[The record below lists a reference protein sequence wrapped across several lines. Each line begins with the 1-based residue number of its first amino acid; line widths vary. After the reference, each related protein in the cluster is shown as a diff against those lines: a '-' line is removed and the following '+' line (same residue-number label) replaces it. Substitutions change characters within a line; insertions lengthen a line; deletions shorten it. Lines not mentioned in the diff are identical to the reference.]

1 MSSHSSAVGSF
12 CPRGLRDG
20 LGGLLFDFSVES
32 IVVVTLIEVD
42 LEDLSDL
49 RLLPRSATGE
59 IDVAGAAINLPR
71 CRAVDG
77 LDVLP
82 SLIPNSAVF
91 VEAASKLEAAPDE
104 WAVEGASNTPS
115 RAGSIAD
122 PIRLITYQSSLCRW
136 HAQTLCVCPFK
147 YTTQGYPCDAGRP
160 FSLTEAAGA
169 HGVCAISEYRHAIAC
184 NTLEVLEP

>member
-1 MSSHSSAVGSF
+1 MSSLW
-12 CPRGLRDG
+12 PRGLSDG
-20 LGGLLFDFSVES
+20 LGGRLFDFSVES
-32 IVVVTLIEVD
+32 VVVMTLIEVD

-82 SLIPNSAVF
+82 SLKPNSAVF
-91 VEAASKLEAAPDE
+91 VEAAPKLEAAPDE
-104 WAVEGASNTPS
+104 WAVEGASNIPP

-122 PIRLITYQSSLCRW
+122 PIRLITYQRSL
-136 HAQTLCVCPFK
+136 
-147 YTTQGYPCDAGRP
+147 
-160 FSLTEAAGA
+160 
-169 HGVCAISEYRHAIAC
+169 
-184 NTLEVLEP
+184 

>member
-1 MSSHSSAVGSF
+1 M
-12 CPRGLRDG
+12 
-20 LGGLLFDFSVES
+20 
-32 IVVVTLIEVD
+32 TLIEVD

-91 VEAASKLEAAPDE
+91 VEAASTLEAAPDE
-104 WAVEGASNTPS
+104 WAVEGASNIPP

-122 PIRLITYQSSLCRW
+122 PIRLITYQRSLCRW
-136 HAQTLCVCPFK
+136 HGQTLCVCPFK
-147 YTTQGYPCDAGRP
+147 YTTQGYPGDTARP
-160 FSLTEAAGA
+160 FSLGGGRRTRGPCYIGISIHLSQRWRQECIVINYIIAQIGA
-169 HGVCAISEYRHAIAC
+169 NRIIVHSS
-184 NTLEVLEP
+184 L